1 MEIGGVLRTVF
12 QIEVG
17 REKALAFDLVT
28 TLPRHVLKWGGRI
41 SAAIRQG
48 NRPQEDE
55 RNRLILPGINALEK
69 LQPDWFILENVRRME
84 NTVIRNEKNEPEN
97 ILQCLARVFI
107 RLAIRSGRTLWTSV
121 PTEFP
126 ITVRG

>member
-1 MEIGGVLRTVF
+1 MGRGESRQQSGRGIVRRRT
-12 QIEVG
+12 
-17 REKALAFDLVT
+17 R
-28 TLPRHVLKWGGRI
+28 
-41 SAAIRQG
+41 
-48 NRPQEDE
+48 
-55 RNRLILPGINALEK
+55 RNRLILPGISVLEK

-97 ILQCLARVFI
+97 ILQCLARRLHPLGYSI
-107 RLAIRSGRTLWTSV
+107 RAAFWTSV